1 MNEEDEE
8 FVALE
13 QRLSAVKEVQERR
26 RNCKHRWEEST
37 FGKKHWAL
45 GTWQFMCNRCGSVR
59 MIVMEAA

>member
-13 QRLSAVKEVQERR
+13 QRLSSIKDVQARR
-26 RNCKHRWEEST
+26 SNCKHRWEEST
-37 FGKKHWAL
+37 FGKKYWAP

-59 MIVMEAA
+59 MIVMEQT